1 VEGEDG
7 RTCILHRDLN
17 RLEEHLLQLSPA
29 DKDII
34 QEMIRVALLFTK
46 LPHMMEKAPELYSLT
61 DGVKMVFKMLPFF
74 KDFRKYGQI
83 TVGDFASQFKDPL
96 IRDALLVLLPGYTSM
111 IFWFFVLSSYHNKDA
126 GFPLGGSLEF
136 SKSIAKRYTDL
147 GGQIHYK
154 AKVDKILVNKDQ
166 AVGIRL
172 SDGTEVYGDYI
183 LPAMNSYSTMF
194 KLLEGQFVDEKLKG
208 YFETLPTP
216 TFVQVSLGVD
226 YELSTEPHC
235 LIVKLSEPVTVGGQT
250 VNYVSLRHYC
260 YDKSLSPSGKSVVVS
275 LFKASYAYWEKLA
288 DKPEEYEAEKKKFAD
303 LVIQELVEEISRQQR
318 ESGDG

>member
-1 VEGEDG
+1 
-7 RTCILHRDLN
+7 
-17 RLEEHLLQLSPA
+17 
-29 DKDII
+29 
-34 QEMIRVALLFTK
+34 M
-46 LPHMMEKAPELYSLT
+46 
-61 DGVKMVFKMLPFF
+61 
-74 KDFRKYGQI
+74 
-83 TVGDFASQFKDPL
+83 
-96 IRDALLVLLPGYTSM
+96 
-111 IFWFFVLSSYHNKDA
+111 
-126 GFPLGGSLEF
+126 
-136 SKSIAKRYTDL
+136 
-147 GGQIHYK
+147 
-154 AKVDKILVNKDQ
+154 DKILVNKDQ

-208 YFETLPTP
+208 YFETLPTL

-303 LVIQELVEEISRQQR
+303 LVIQDTGEEISRQQR